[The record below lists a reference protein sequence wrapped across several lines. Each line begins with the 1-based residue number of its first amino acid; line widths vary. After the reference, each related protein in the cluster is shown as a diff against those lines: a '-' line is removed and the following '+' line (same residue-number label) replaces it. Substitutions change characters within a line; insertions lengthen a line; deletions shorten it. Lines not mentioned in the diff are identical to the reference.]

1 MKEAPEENPY
11 NLPFRFAA
19 PNPAVMI
26 VGSGTGNDV
35 AAALRHD
42 SRLVDAVEIDPAILG
57 LGKRKHPEHPYD
69 SPRVSIHRG

>member
-1 MKEAPEENPY
+1 MQVNHTFYQQIVNLSDEFLARHPGAMKEPPEENPY

-35 AAALRHD
+35 AAALRHG
-42 SRLVDAVEIDPAILG
+42 SRVG
-57 LGKRKHPEHPYD
+57 GC
-69 SPRVSIHRG
+69 GGN